1 MVHNVRSQANAE
13 PVRNGVHTER
23 QGTANLHDPKMQ
35 KFPTRFTFYV
45 SVPLANSSMRVYE
58 NVKRGNSVNPSNQHE
73 AQIRRDYFVRAIAEL
88 NSLVSQV
95 EIAAEMFGVAPE
107 VMREW
112 MRMVNREIELIKGV
126 MNADRRRYKSLPE

>member
-1 MVHNVRSQANAE
+1 MSVPKPMRNQSEMEFIRNARE
-13 PVRNGVHTER
+13 LQIYTIR
-23 QGTANLHDPKMQ
+23 KCK
-35 KFPTRFTFYV
+35 KFPTRFTFYT
-45 SVPLANSSMRVYE
+45 SIPLANSSMRVYE

-73 AQIRRDYFVRAIAEL
+73 AQIRRDYFMRAIAEL

-112 MRMVNREIELIKGV
+112 MRMVSREIELIKGV
-126 MNADRRRYKSLPE
+126 MNTDRRRYKSLPG

>member
-1 MVHNVRSQANAE
+1 MSVPKPMRNQSEMEFIRNARE
-13 PVRNGVHTER
+13 LQIYTIR
-23 QGTANLHDPKMQ
+23 KCK